1 MSGKIVCWRC
11 GEALREVPKPF
22 PRLAK
27 CRHCEA
33 DLHVCL
39 MCRYYNPR
47 YSSRCD
53 HEMAEPA
60 RELDLAN
67 FCHYLKLRPDAYLAE
82 AYDQSKQAEA
92 KLKALFGEQ
101 GDVTA
106 GGGQAGGQQDPLAT
120 LKELF
125 GGLESDKNE

>member
-1 MSGKIVCWRC
+1 MTGKLVCWRC
-11 GEALREVPKPF
+11 GEALGDVPKPF

-39 MCRYYNPR
+39 MCRHYNPR
-47 YSSRCD
+47 YSTRCE

-60 RELDLAN
+60 REVDLAN
-67 FCHYLKLRPDAYLAE
+67 FCHYLKLRPNAFVE
-82 AYDQSKQAEA
+82 KVHDQNKQAEA
-92 KLKALFGEQ
+92 RLKALFGEDALDKQ
-101 GDVTA
+101 ENDTNK
-106 GGGQAGGQQDPLAT
+106 QNDPMAS

-125 GGLESDKNE
+125 GELDAEK